1 MSRRRTIEVDTLAA
15 AASRGLGSP
24 VTIEGLRRLS
34 GGASRE
40 TWSFDA
46 CSADGTRLELV
57 LRRDPGAHIGQ
68 VGREAEFD
76 LLRAVGAAGV
86 AVPRVRFLLEA
97 DDDLGAGFVMDRIEG
112 ETIARRI
119 LRDDEYADARPRL
132 TAQCGEALAR
142 IHATPLDALPDLD
155 LLGAPEQIA
164 QYRALID
171 GFGAPHPA
179 FELAL
184 RWLAEHSPPL
194 PAGGARLV
202 HGDFRNG
209 NFIVGPE
216 GIRSILDWELSHLGD
231 PIEDLGWVCVRSWR
245 FGVDDR
251 RVGGFGDLHDLIAAY
266 VAAGG
271 DPVDPEHVRYWEI
284 FGTLKWGVICQ
295 MQCAAHEHGFVRSVE
310 NAALGRRVAETE
322 WDLLGLI
329 AGPDPGP
336 DPAWAVTPAPA
347 ETAHDVPSAANLVAA
362 VREYLERDVMPATEG
377 RVSFHARVA
386 ANVLGMVERELAIG
400 PDAAAVVRARL
411 ADLLGH
417 DAPVA
422 TLIDELAT
430 SIRGGAAVDD
440 ATVAAVRE
448 TVRIKLVVSNPD
460 YATASD

>member
-1 MSRRRTIEVDTLAA
+1 MSRRRTIEADALAVA
-15 AASRGLGSP
+15 ATRGLGTP

-46 CSADGTRLELV
+46 CATDGSRHALV

-76 LLRAVGAAGV
+76 LLGAVGAAGV
-86 AVPRVRFLLEA
+86 AVPTVRFLLEPT
-97 DDDLGAGFVMDRIEG
+97 DDLGTGFVMDRIEG

-119 LRDDEYADARPRL
+119 LRDDEYATARGHL

-142 IHATPLDALPDLD
+142 IHATPLATLPPLD
-155 LLGAPEQIA
+155 LLDAPAQIA

-184 RWLAEHSPPL
+184 RWLTDHAPAL
-194 PAGGARLV
+194 PASGARLV

-216 GIRSILDWELSHLGD
+216 GLRAVLDWELSHLGD

-251 RVGGFGDLHDLIAAY
+251 RVGGFGDLDALIEAY

-271 DPVDPEHVRYWEI
+271 DPVEPAHVRYWEV

-322 WDLLGLI
+322 WDLLDLVV
-329 AGPDPGP
+329 GPDPGP
-336 DPAWAVTPAPA
+336 DPAWTVTAAPA
-347 ETAHDVPSAANLVAA
+347 ETAHDVPTAAGLVAA
-362 VREYLERDVMPATEG
+362 VREYLERDVMGATDG
-377 RVSFHARVA
+377 RVAFHARVA

-400 PDAAAVVRARL
+400 PDASAVVRARL

-422 TLIDELAT
+422 TLIDDLAT
-430 SIRGGAAVDD
+430 SIREGAASDG
-440 ATVAAVRE
+440 ATVTAVRE
-448 TVRIKLVVSNPD
+448 TVRIKLAASNPD

>member
-15 AASRGLGSP
+15 AAGRGLGTP

-46 CSADGTRLELV
+46 CTPDGTRLELV
-57 LRRDPGAHIGQ
+57 LRRDPGAHVGQ

-86 AVPRVRFLLEA
+86 AVPRVRFLLDA
-97 DDDLGAGFVMDRIEG
+97 GDDLGAGFVMDRIEG

-119 LRDDEYADARPRL
+119 LRDEEYGDARTRL

-142 IHATPLDALPDLD
+142 IHATPLDTLPALD
-155 LLGAPEQIA
+155 LLDAPAQIA
-164 QYRALID
+164 QYRGLID

-184 RWLAEHSPPL
+184 RWLADHAPPL

-216 GIRSILDWELSHLGD
+216 GIRSVLDWELSHLGD

-251 RVGGFGDLHDLIAAY
+251 RVGGFGDLDDLIASY

-271 DPVDPEHVRYWEI
+271 DPVDPEHVRYWEV

-322 WDLLGLI
+322 WDLLTLI
-329 AGPDPGP
+329 AGPDPGA
-336 DPAWAVTPAPA
+336 DPGWSVVPMPAA
-347 ETAHDVPSAANLVAA
+347 TAHDVPTVANLVAA

-377 RVSFHARVA
+377 RVAFHARVA
-386 ANVLGMVERELAIG
+386 TNVLGMVERELAIG
-400 PDAAAVVRARL
+400 PGAAAVVRDRL

-422 TLIDELAT
+422 ALIDELAT
-430 SIRGGAAVDD
+430 SIRDGAPVDA
-440 ATVAAVRE
+440 ATLTAVRE
-448 TVRIKLVVSNPD
+448 TVRSKLAVSNPD
-460 YATASD
+460 YAGAPD

>member
-1 MSRRRTIEVDTLAA
+1 VSGRRSIDPDALATA
-15 AASRGLGSP
+15 ATRGLGVP
-24 VTIEGLRRLS
+24 VSVEGLRRLS

-46 CSADGTRLELV
+46 CTRDGTRHALV

-76 LLRAVGAAGV
+76 LLGAVGAAGC
-86 AVPRVRFLLEA
+86 AVPTVRFLLDA
-97 DDDLGAGFVMDRIEG
+97 RDDLGTGFVMDRIEG

-119 LRDDEYADARPRL
+119 LRDPEYAAARERL
-132 TAQCGEALAR
+132 TAQCGEELAR
-142 IHATPLDALPDLD
+142 IHATPLDTLPALD
-155 LLGAPEQIA
+155 LLDAPAQIT

-184 RWLAEHSPPL
+184 RWLTEHAPNL
-194 PAGGARLV
+194 PTGGARLV

-209 NFIVGPE
+209 NLIVAPE
-216 GIRSILDWELSHLGD
+216 GLRAVLDWELSHLGD

-251 RVGGFGDLHDLIAAY
+251 RVGGFGDLDALIAAY

-271 DPVDPEHVRYWEI
+271 APVDPDHVRYWEV

-322 WDLLGLI
+322 WDLLDLVL
-329 AGPDPGP
+329 GPDPGP

-347 ETAHDVPSAANLVAA
+347 ETAHDVPSATNLVAA
-362 VREYLERDVMPATEG
+362 VREFLERDVMAATEG
-377 RVSFHARVA
+377 RVAFHARVA
-386 ANVLGMVERELAIG
+386 ANVLGMVERELASG
-400 PDAAAVVRARL
+400 PGTTAAVRTNL
-411 ADLLGH
+411 ATILGQ

-422 TLIDELAT
+422 ALVEELAT
-430 SIRGGAAVDD
+430 RIREGAPLDPG
-440 ATVAAVRE
+440 TITAVRE
-448 TVRIKLVVSNPD
+448 TVRAKLAVSNPD
-460 YATASD
+460 YATPAD